1 MRLSNT
7 FNKTMNAYKDK
18 YRFIINSGGSRS
30 SKTYSTL
37 QLLYIIAKNSTK
49 KRIIHVVSYSTPHLR
64 DGAITDF
71 EDIIQNEG
79 EDLEEVRL
87 KNPYTFTIGNS
98 IIKFIGIDRV
108 GKALGGQKDILF
120 INEAN
125 NMKWKVVHQLIQRTT
140 ETVFIDYNPSEKFWV
155 ETQGVNA
162 RRNAITLH
170 STFLDN
176 LDNLKDSQI
185 TEFEEGKEEHDKE
198 VEQGVEGYWYNW
210 WRVFGLGKKGKL
222 VGAVFNR
229 WSVGDFPDHLDHIHG
244 LDFGWTHPFVV
255 IKVAFD
261 KKNKN
266 IHVDELIYKTKQDS
280 DMILEGLNENVENK
294 NKMISADCA
303 EPTSIRD
310 IKNDGFEI
318 IGLSKDKIIIGI
330 KRLQKWNIIFTP
342 RSKNLIE
349 EAENYVWSDT
359 KKETPVDKFN
369 HGFDA
374 LRYAEKYYKMKIG

>member
-7 FNKTMNAYKDK
+7 FVKTMRAYKDK

-37 QLLYIIAKNSTK
+37 QLLYIIAKNSPK

-79 EDLEEVRL
+79 EDLEIVRL
-87 KNPYTFTIGNS
+87 KNPYTFTIGKS

-140 ETVFIDYNPSEKFWV
+140 ETVFIDYNPSVEFWIDT
-155 ETQGVNA
+155 EGVSG
-162 RRNAITLH
+162 RDNAITLT

-176 LDNLKDSQI
+176 LDNLTASQI
-185 TEFEEGKEEHDKE
+185 TEFQEGKKKHDEEVSRD
-198 VEQGVEGYWYNW
+198 VQGHWFNW
-210 WRVFGLGKKGKL
+210 WRVYGLGKKG
-222 VGAVFNR
+222 VVEGAVFNN
-229 WSVGDFPDHLDHIHG
+229 WSIGEFDEDLDVMYG
-244 LDFGWTHPFVV
+244 MDFGWTDPFVL

-261 KKNKN
+261 SKAKKVYIK
-266 IHVDELIYKTKQDS
+266 ELIYRTKVKIDLRLQLMEALIPNKDNL
-280 DMILEGLNENVENK
+280 IL
-294 NKMISADCA
+294 ADCA
-303 EPTSIRD
+303 DPTKINELAD
-310 IKNDGFEI
+310 EDYNI
-318 IGLSKDKIIIGI
+318 IGLSKDKVSIGI
-330 KRLQKWNIIFTP
+330 KRLQDWE
-342 RSKNLIE
+342 LIVTQDSANFIHE
-349 EAENYVWSDT
+349 LENYTWA
-359 KKETPVDKFN
+359 DKTGEVAIDKHN
-369 HGFDA
+369 HCIDS
-374 LRYAEKYYKMKIG
+374 LRYVEKYYTLKIS

>member
-7 FNKTMNAYKDK
+7 YLKTQAAYRKG

-37 QLLYIIAKNSTK
+37 QLLYIIAKNSPK

-79 EDLEEVRL
+79 EDLEQVRL

-140 ETVFIDYNPSEKFWV
+140 QTVFIDYNPSVEFWV
-155 ETQGVNA
+155 DTEGVSN
-162 RRNAITLH
+162 RDNAITLN

-176 LDNLKDSQI
+176 LDNLTQSQI
-185 TEFEEGKEEHDKE
+185 TEFEEGKKKHDEEVSRDI
-198 VEQGVEGYWYNW
+198 QGHWFNW
-210 WRVFGLGKKGKL
+210 WRVYGLGKKG
-222 VGAVFNR
+222 VVEGAIFNN
-229 WSVGDFPDHLDHIHG
+229 WSTGPFDETLPIMYG
-244 LDFGWTHPFVV
+244 IDFGFKDPFTLL
-255 IKVAFD
+255 KVAFD
-261 KKNKN
+261 AKTMTIYLHEEIYKSKLAPKDIITLLNEKIKNK
-266 IHVDELIYKTKQDS
+266 DS
-280 DMILEGLNENVENK
+280 VILAD
-294 NKMISADCA
+294 SAD
-303 EPTSIRD
+303 PTQIRG
-310 IKNDGFEI
+310 IKNDGFNI
-318 IGLSKDKIIIGI
+318 MGLGKEKIVIGI
-330 KRLQKWNIIFTP
+330 RHLQNWQFVVTET
-342 RSKNLIE
+342 SLNLIRE
-349 EAENYVWSDT
+349 LSNYVWL
-359 KKETPVDKFN
+359 DKTGEVPIDSQN
-369 HGFDA
+369 HLLDP
-374 LRYAEKYYKMKIG
+374 LRYTEKFYRYKNS